1 MKRTKSGNVAWA
13 LFQALAI
20 LLILFNSPPAHSY
33 SKNNSTSTALLCIA
47 PSPVVVSREADTSL
61 PFSLSPLQVNL
72 LLEKNWRLTT
82 LLHTSELQTCSALK
96 IPSALYNT
104 YYRVLRIHAP

>member
-1 MKRTKSGNVAWA
+1 MKRMKSGNVAWA
-13 LFQALAI
+13 LFQVLAI
-20 LLILFNSPPAHSY
+20 LLVLFNSPPAHSY
-33 SKNNSTSTALLCIA
+33 SKNNSSTLLCIA
-47 PSPVVVSREADTSL
+47 PSPVVASREADTSL
-61 PFSLSPLQVNL
+61 PFSLSPLQVNF

-96 IPSALYNT
+96 IPSALYNN